1 MFNFQLLM
9 FTQMFLRAMPNSAQA
24 GLVLR
29 RGKVPEKTLRRLNTQ
44 FPFKG
49 VYFLAVEG
57 LTAY

>member
-1 MFNFQLLM
+1 
-9 FTQMFLRAMPNSAQA
+9 MFLRAMPNSAQA